1 MIVLDRFS
9 APSLGSFFKY
19 LSLLGFVLQ
28 FLHHLSHGIRNLNT
42 QIIDILQTA
51 LTDLDE
57 FADSHQSMKSGKP
70 DIASV
75 YVTYPSSDII
85 HVPITSKGGKISND
99 VYKATYF
106 AFVSTYNRKSLTLSV
121 NLFPYSCS
129 LKFSLMDYFCKI
141 LKLKK
146 IGSCSFAKF
155 FCGYNLE
162 FMFLIG
168 VWTDAISRFK
178 LFLTV
183 SYGKMQLHISETLSH
198 RTMIFFNELG

>member
-75 YVTYPSSDII
+75 LC
-85 HVPITSKGGKISND
+85 HLSKFRHN
-99 VYKATYF
+99 TC
-106 AFVSTYNRKSLTLSV
+106 T
-121 NLFPYSCS
+121 
-129 LKFSLMDYFCKI
+129 DYFQRRQ
-141 LKLKK
+141 
-146 IGSCSFAKF
+146 
-155 FCGYNLE
+155 N
-162 FMFLIG
+162 
-168 VWTDAISRFK
+168 
-178 LFLTV
+178 
-183 SYGKMQLHISETLSH
+183 QQ
-198 RTMIFFNELG
+198 